1 MWVLPFCQDRMAA
14 APHLEVLNPFY
25 PGNKAKSRISWKK
38 IHEEAVEKNGKKS
51 LKKDKKNC
59 EKRLKTVKKDEKR
72 RKNSESGKKRWENGE
87 TAKNCENGENYSG
100 GRL

>member
-25 PGNKAKSRISWKK
+25 PGKRRNPEYPGKKSMKSDG
-38 IHEEAVEKNGKKS
+38 KNGKKTM
-51 LKKDKKNC
+51 KKDKKNC

-72 RKNSESGKKRWENGE
+72 RKNSESGEKRQKTLVKRRNGKK
-87 TAKNCENGENYSG
+87 
-100 GRL
+100 L